1 MAQLTPAGKAVI
13 LALVIGGAVGGY
25 RLFGSK
31 LIPKA
36 PDKVSVSGTKIVLP
50 DGSTPAPSTGVG
62 DLNVAM
68 PGKEAGCTNL
78 PEVRLLG
85 YAWNA
90 HMGLHFANGGPQ
102 ATQGSLMCTNGV
114 NLKFARQDMNDKL
127 TEALVSF
134 ATKLSQGDKNPSV
147 GAHFVTVMGDG
158 SAAFLKGVDDAL
170 SKIGPE
176 YRPKVVGAIGFSRG
190 EDKFMGPAD
199 WKRDPQSARG
209 GVIAGVLRDGDWN
222 IAQKWIGDNDLKTN
236 PDEKTYDPD
245 AINWIN
251 TSDYLDAGEKYI
263 TGYTEERAVVRNGKK
278 TGQTMKIKV
287 DGVVTWTPG
296 DVNVAQKR
304 GGLVSIVST
313 KEYASQMPC
322 VVIGVDKWCKA
333 NRPIV
338 EGLLK
343 AALAGGEAV
352 QKSDQALGQAAE
364 ISAVVYKESDAAY
377 WKKYYKGVTEKD
389 KTGLSVELGG
399 SRANNLSDA
408 AFTFGLAQGSAN
420 LYSAVYK
427 VFGDLVVKQYPEIVS
442 GYPSADQVQD
452 LSYLKAIL
460 AKAGSGAVKA
470 GDTTLVAKIKPT
482 QPGKP
487 ADGEGSKS
495 KWNIPFMTGRA
506 EFDSKAVQDL
516 EKLKRNLLVA
526 SNMSVEIQGHTDNV
540 GDPTKNMQLSE
551 ARAFAVKTWLEKQ
564 APANFKGRIS
574 VSSYGQTKP
583 IVPNTTDAGRAQNR
597 RVEIVL
603 RTN

>member
-1 MAQLTPAGKAVI
+1 MPKLTPAGKAAVLLLI
-13 LALVIGGAVGGY
+13 AGGAFGAY

-31 LIPKA
+31 LVPEGAVKTTQE
-36 PDKVSVSGTKIVLP
+36 GTKITLP
-50 DGSTPAPSTGVG
+50 EGTAPKETTGGGEV
-62 DLNVAM
+62 VM
-68 PGKEAGCTNL
+68 PGREPGCTNL

-102 ATQGSLMCTNGV
+102 ATKGSLMCQNGV

-127 TEALVSF
+127 TEALVAF
-134 ATKLSQGDKNPSV
+134 ATALSKGEKNPTV

-190 EDKFMGPAD
+190 EDKFMGPVE
-199 WKRDPQSARG
+199 WKKDPQAARG
-209 GVIAGVLRDGDWN
+209 AVIAGVLRDGDWN
-222 IAQKWIGDNDLKTN
+222 IAQKWIGDNNLKTN

-263 TGYTEERAVVRNGKK
+263 IGYSEERPVVRNGKK

-296 DVNVAQKR
+296 DVNVATKK

-338 EGLLK
+338 EGLLRATFAGGSAVQSSD
-343 AALAGGEAV
+343 AAL
-352 QKSDQALGQAAE
+352 QQAAE
-364 ISAVVYKESDAAY
+364 ISAAVYKESDTAY
-377 WKKYYKGVTEKD
+377 WAKYYKGVTEKD
-389 KTGLSVELGG
+389 KTGLDVELGG

-408 AFTFGLAQGSAN
+408 AYTFGLAQGSAN
-420 LYSAVYK
+420 LYAAVYK
-427 VFGDLVVKQYPEIVS
+427 VFGDLVVKQYPEVVPS
-442 GYPSADQVQD
+442 FPSADQVQD
-452 LSYLKAIL
+452 LSYLKAVV
-460 AKAGSGAVKA
+460 AKAGSSTVAATKSTVVPTIKQDGAPKE
-470 GDTTLVAKIKPT
+470 KIS
-482 QPGKP
+482 G
-487 ADGEGSKS
+487 G
-495 KWNIPFMTGRA
+495 KWNIPFVTGRA
-506 EFDSKAVQDL
+506 EFNPAAIKDL
-516 EKLKRNLLVA
+516 ERLKNSLLVA
-526 SNMSVEIQGHTDNV
+526 SNTAVEIHGHTDNV
-540 GDPTKNMQLSE
+540 GDPAKNMQLSE
-551 ARAFAVKTWLEKQ
+551 ARAFAVKAWLEKQ
-564 APANFKGRIS
+564 APVNFKGRIK
-574 VSSYGQTKP
+574 VFAHGQTQP
-583 IVPNTTDAGRAQNR
+583 LVPNATDAGRAQNR
-597 RVEIVL
+597 RVEVDL
-603 RTN
+603 LKN

>member
-36 PDKVSVSGTKIVLP
+36 PDKVSVQGDKIVLP

-62 DLNVAM
+62 DFNVVM
-68 PGKEAGCTNL
+68 PGKEAGCKDL

-102 ATQGSLMCTNGV
+102 ATQGSLMCANGV

-134 ATKLSQGDKNPSV
+134 ATKLSQGEKNPSV

-170 SKIGPE
+170 AKIGPE

-199 WKRDPQSARG
+199 WKKDPQMARG

-427 VFGDLVVKQYPEIVS
+427 VFGDLVVKQYPEVVS
-442 GYPSADQVQD
+442 SYPAADQVQD
-452 LSYLKAIL
+452 LSYLKAVL

-482 QPGKP
+482 QPGQQPK
-487 ADGEGSKS
+487 DEGSKS

-506 EFDSKAVQDL
+506 EFDPRAVQDL

-526 SNMSVEIQGHTDNV
+526 SNMVVEIHGHTDNV
-540 GDPTKNMQLSE
+540 GDPAKNMQLSE
-551 ARAFAVKTWLEKQ
+551 SRAFAVKSWLEKQ
-564 APANFKGRIS
+564 APVNFKGRIGVFS
-574 VSSYGQTKP
+574 HGQTQP
-583 IVPNTTDAGRAQNR
+583 LVPNSTDTGRSQNR

-603 RTN
+603 RAN

>member
-1 MAQLTPAGKAVI
+1 MPQLTPAGKAVI
-13 LALVIGGAVGGY
+13 LVLVIGGAVGAY

-31 LIPKA
+31 LVPNGVEKT
-36 PDKVSVSGTKIVLP
+36 SQSGTKIDLP
-50 DGSTPAPSTGVG
+50 SAGPGTEPDKGVG
-62 DLNVAM
+62 DFSVTM
-68 PGKEAGCTNL
+68 PGKEPGCTEL

-102 ATQGSLMCTNGV
+102 ATKGSLMCNNGV

-134 ATKLSQGDKNPSV
+134 ATALSRGEKNPTV

-170 SKIGPE
+170 AKIGPE
-176 YRPKVVGAIGFSRG
+176 YRPKVIGAIGFSRG

-199 WKRDPQSARG
+199 WKKDPQSARG

-263 TGYTEERAVVRNGKK
+263 TGYTEERDVVRNGKK
-278 TGQTMKIKV
+278 TGQRMKIKV

-296 DVNVAQKR
+296 DVNVAQKK

-322 VVIGVDKWCKA
+322 VIIGVDKWCKN

-343 AALAGGEAV
+343 AALSGGEAV
-352 QKSDQALGQAAE
+352 QKNDQALGQAAE
-364 ISAVVYKESDAAY
+364 ISAAVYKESDAAY

-389 KTGLSVELGG
+389 KTGLDVELGG
-399 SRANNLSDA
+399 SRANNLSEA
-408 AFTFGLAQGSAN
+408 AFTFGLTPGAAN
-420 LYSAVYK
+420 GYSAVYK
-427 VFGDLVVKQYPEIVS
+427 VFGDLVVKQYPEIVPS
-442 GYPSADQVQD
+442 YPSADQVQD
-452 LSYLKAIL
+452 LSYLKAVM
-460 AKAGSGAVKA
+460 AKAGSGAVKTPA
-470 GDTTLVAKIKPT
+470 APAPSSAQGTKISE
-482 QPGKP
+482 GKWP
-487 ADGEGSKS
+487 
-495 KWNIPFMTGRA
+495 IQFVTGKA
-506 EFDSKAVQDL
+506 EFNPTSIKDL
-516 EKLKRNLLVA
+516 EKLKSSLLVA
-526 SNMSVEIQGHTDNV
+526 SNTAVEIHGHTDNV
-540 GDPTKNMQLSE
+540 GDPVKNMQLSE
-551 ARAFAVKTWLEKQ
+551 SRAFAVKAWLEKT
-564 APANFKGRIS
+564 APANFKGRLK
-574 VSSYGQTKP
+574 VFAHGQTQP
-583 IVPNTTDAGRAQNR
+583 LAPNTTEEGKAKNR

-603 RTN
+603 RAN

>member
-1 MAQLTPAGKAVI
+1 MPQLTPAGKAVI
-13 LALVIGGAVGGY
+13 LVLVIGGAVGAY
-25 RLFGSK
+25 RLFGG
-31 LIPKA
+31 KA
-36 PDKVSVSGTKIVLP
+36 KDGPSSQNVPPIVLP
-50 DGSTPAPSTGVG
+50 SAGPGTEPDKGVG
-62 DLNVAM
+62 DFSVTM
-68 PGKEAGCTNL
+68 PGKEPGCTEL

-102 ATQGSLMCTNGV
+102 ATKGSLMCQNGV

-127 TEALVSF
+127 TEALVTF
-134 ATKLSQGDKNPSV
+134 ATALSRGEKNPTV

-170 SKIGPE
+170 AKIGPE
-176 YRPKVVGAIGFSRG
+176 YRPKVIGAIGFSRG

-199 WKRDPQSARG
+199 WKKDPQSARG

-263 TGYTEERAVVRNGKK
+263 TGYTEERDVVRNGKK
-278 TGQTMKIKV
+278 TGQRMKIKV

-296 DVNVAQKR
+296 DVNVAQKK

-322 VVIGVDKWCKA
+322 VIIGVDKWCKN

-343 AALAGGEAV
+343 AALSGGEAV
-352 QKSDQALGQAAE
+352 QKNDQALGQAAE
-364 ISAVVYKESDAAY
+364 ISAAVYKESDAAY

-389 KTGLSVELGG
+389 KTGLDVELGG
-399 SRANNLSDA
+399 SRANNISDA
-408 AFTFGLAQGSAN
+408 AYTFGLGQGSAN
-420 LYSAVYK
+420 LYAAVYK
-427 VFGDLVVKQYPEIVS
+427 VFGDLVVKQYPEVVS
-442 GYPSADQVQD
+442 GYPPADQIQD
-452 LSYLKAIL
+452 LSYLKAVV
-460 AKAGSGAVKA
+460 AKAGSGAVSVAQA
-470 GDTTLVAKIKPT
+470 GGAVPT
-482 QPGKP
+482 VTARATGNTN
-487 ADGEGSKS
+487 EGSKS
-495 KWNIPFMTGRA
+495 KWPIQFVTGRA
-506 EFDSKAVQDL
+506 EFNPTSIKDL

-526 SNMSVEIQGHTDNV
+526 SNMVVEIHGHTDNV
-540 GDPTKNMQLSE
+540 GDPAKNMQLSE

-564 APANFKGRIS
+564 APVNFKGRIS
-574 VSSYGQTKP
+574 VFSHGQTQP
-583 IVPNTTDAGRAQNR
+583 LAPNTTEDGKAKNR
-597 RVEIVL
+597 RVEIIL
-603 RTN
+603 KAN

>member
-1 MAQLTPAGKAVI
+1 MPQLTPAGKAVI
-13 LALVIGGAVGGY
+13 LVLVIGGAVGAY
-25 RLFGSK
+25 RMFGSK
-31 LIPKA
+31 LIPQA
-36 PDKVSVSGTKIVLP
+36 PDKVSVKGDKLTLP
-50 DGSTPAPSTGVG
+50 DGNTATAPSTSIG
-62 DLNVAM
+62 DFSVTM
-68 PGKEAGCTNL
+68 PGKEPGCKEL

-102 ATQGSLMCTNGV
+102 ATQGSLMCANGV

-127 TEALVSF
+127 TEALVTF
-134 ATKLSQGDKNPSV
+134 ATKLSQGEKNPTV

-170 SKIGPE
+170 AKIGPE

-190 EDKFMGPAD
+190 EDKFMGPTD
-199 WKRDPQSARG
+199 WKKDPQSARG

-263 TGYTEERAVVRNGKK
+263 TGYTEERDVVRNGKK
-278 TGQTMKIKV
+278 TGQRMKIKV

-296 DVNVAQKR
+296 DVNVAQKK

-322 VVIGVDKWCKA
+322 VIIGVDKWCMA

-343 AALAGGEAV
+343 AALSGGEAV
-352 QKSDQALGQAAE
+352 QKNDQALGQAAE
-364 ISAVVYKESDAAY
+364 ISAAVYKESDAAY

-389 KTGLSVELGG
+389 KTGLDVELGG
-399 SRANNLSDA
+399 SRANNISDA
-408 AFTFGLAQGSAN
+408 AYTFGLAPGSAN
-420 LYSAVYK
+420 LYAAVYK

-452 LSYLKAIL
+452 LSYLKAVV
-460 AKAGSGAVKA
+460 AKAGSGAVS
-470 GDTTLVAKIKPT
+470 VAKTNIVPKVSQGDAPKALLSTKKWPIQFVTGKAAFNPASIK
-482 QPGKP
+482 
-487 ADGEGSKS
+487 
-495 KWNIPFMTGRA
+495 
-506 EFDSKAVQDL
+506 DL
-516 EKLKRNLLVA
+516 EKLKSSLLVA
-526 SNMSVEIQGHTDNV
+526 SNTAVEIHGHTDNV

-551 ARAFAVKTWLEKQ
+551 SRAFAVKAWLEKT
-564 APANFKGRIS
+564 APANFPTGRIKVFS
-574 VSSYGQTKP
+574 HGQTQP
-583 IVPNTTDAGRAQNR
+583 LAPNTTEDGKAKNR

-603 RTN
+603 RAN

>member
-1 MAQLTPAGKAVI
+1 MPQLTPAGKAVI
-13 LALVIGGAVGGY
+13 LVLVIGGAVGAY

-31 LIPKA
+31 LVPAA
-36 PDKVSVSGTKIVLP
+36 PEKGSVINGKLTLP
-50 DGSTPAPSTGVG
+50 DGSTPAPTTEIG
-62 DLNVAM
+62 DFNVTM
-68 PGKEAGCTNL
+68 PGKEPGCTEL

-102 ATQGSLMCTNGV
+102 ATKGSLMCNNGV

-127 TEALVSF
+127 TEALVTF
-134 ATKLSQGDKNPSV
+134 ATKLSQGEKNPTV

-170 SKIGPE
+170 AKIGPE
-176 YRPKVVGAIGFSRG
+176 YRPKVIGAIGFSRG

-199 WKRDPQSARG
+199 WKKDARNARG

-263 TGYTEERAVVRNGKK
+263 TGYTEERDVVRNGKK
-278 TGQTMKIKV
+278 TGQRMKIKV

-296 DVNVAQKR
+296 DVNVAQKK

-322 VVIGVDKWCKA
+322 VIIGVDKWCKE

-343 AALAGGEAV
+343 AALSGGEAV
-352 QKSDQALGQAAE
+352 QKNDQALGQAAE
-364 ISAVVYKESDAAY
+364 ISAAVYKESDAAY

-389 KTGLSVELGG
+389 KTGLDVELGG
-399 SRANNLSDA
+399 SRANNLSEA
-408 AFTFGLAQGSAN
+408 AFTFGLTPGAAN
-420 LYSAVYK
+420 GYSAVYK
-427 VFGDLVVKQYPEIVS
+427 VFGDLVVKQYPEIVPS
-442 GYPSADQVQD
+442 YPSADQVQD
-452 LSYLKAIL
+452 LSYLKAVM
-460 AKAGSGAVKA
+460 AKAGAGAVKA
-470 GDTTLVAKIKPT
+470 PAAPAPSSAQGTKISE
-482 QPGKP
+482 GKWP
-487 ADGEGSKS
+487 
-495 KWNIPFMTGRA
+495 IQFVTGKA
-506 EFDSKAVQDL
+506 EFNPSSVKDL
-516 EKLKRNLLVA
+516 EKLKSSLLVA
-526 SNMSVEIQGHTDNV
+526 SNTTVEIHGHTDNV

-551 ARAFAVKTWLEKQ
+551 SRAFAVKAWLEKT
-564 APANFKGRIS
+564 APANFKGRLK
-574 VSSYGQTKP
+574 VFAHGQTQP
-583 IVPNTTDAGRAQNR
+583 DASNATEDGKAKNR
-597 RVEIVL
+597 RVEIVI
-603 RTN
+603 RAN